1 MESQRTPTSP
11 PAPRSATAAP
21 EDGGPPTPRT
31 AEELLELSQVDLYQL
46 FRRSR
51 PGEVPA
57 GRGRGTP
64 IFFPGTAATKPAAKV
79 FGTLVWRGKVLRPEK
94 ADLSNLISILGI
106 QAIRARVYRQ
116 ESWFDGRDCIVLDY
130 SETSPGLYL
139 GLVYGRGR
147 FFGGRRL
154 LDVTFAL
161 TFPGAA
167 GTD

>member
-1 MESQRTPTSP
+1 
-11 PAPRSATAAP
+11 
-21 EDGGPPTPRT
+21 
-31 AEELLELSQVDLYQL
+31 
-46 FRRSR
+46 
-51 PGEVPA
+51 
-57 GRGRGTP
+57 
-64 IFFPGTAATKPAAKV
+64 V

-106 QAIRARVYRQ
+106 QAIRARIYRQ

-130 SETSPGLYL
+130 SETSRICGWVRDEIREVRPGLYL
-139 GLVYGRGR
+139 GLVYGQGR

-161 TFPGAA
+161 TFPGAP